1 MSIGTPNGILDIT
14 GATLRVSKMEFRQS
28 TGFDTVLNNVAR
40 NTMLLMDETE
50 QTTSNSWALKLP
62 NTWVGEFH
70 GYWASGSSGAPILF
84 NFYNDSTSGTNG
96 YTLSMDDT
104 TISINYDGGSTLS
117 SATLSSTLNND
128 TYRKVTIIFER
139 SVLDV
144 SIDGEHVFSF
154 ADSQLRDRVY
164 DNNSGYVTFT
174 HSSTDERKLK
184 NLKFTNGGVWT
195 REIDSSNIAYVGG
208 NVGIGSTVPGFKLDV
223 AGDIN
228 FSGGLYQGGT
238 PFVSSLWTDGPESLY
253 YRSNVEVGTGNLFVD
268 TTTSNVGIGTTAPAY
283 ELDVVGNVNAN
294 YFIGDGSQLTG
305 VGIDTT
311 QTLALSNVTTGLS
324 VTSNI
329 DVETIK
335 LSDSVYLNN
344 ELIIHDTQSDWTQ
357 IGTELIG
364 TGTDH
369 QIGWR
374 TSLSLDGTTFAYVK
388 APYNSPTKVGVYE
401 LVNSEWQI
409 KGAEF
414 DINSTTSLTD
424 MAMSG
429 DGTHII
435 VGMEGMNTAKVFYW
449 TGSTWSQRGT
459 DITQLYYFGS
469 KVAISYDGSRIIV
482 TSRSYDYYRGR
493 ITVYEWDGN
502 AWSIMDASIDG
513 RTGTGGTVKFG
524 ADVSIS
530 GDGNRILVIEG
541 GYAIAHVYEW
551 TGTTWSSMNGSP
563 LTTVSNTNI
572 CKMSHDGNHFVT
584 TRGVGTVKVFD
595 WDGSTWALRTAYLY
609 AGSTTTDVN
618 ISEDGTYLIFSDS
631 RDSIRKVH
639 VQKYDGSAWVNY
651 GSFIQELNIDQ
662 FGTSVGISGDGNT
675 ILIGASDYNNYDFGA
690 IYVYNRYRTQYF
702 TGDGS
707 NLVNVPGTID
717 VTETLNLTN
726 AATGLNVSSNLTVG
740 STLVVGGTV
749 SASKFTGDGGFL
761 SNLGAGS
768 LTTTTVIS
776 EDYTQYPDLSVTAT
790 DTQFGTSHEFSD
802 DGTRLVVGGRR
813 YNNYSG
819 MAELYEMSS
828 SGWVK
833 LHTLYGTSNEYLGQC
848 VSISGDGK
856 YIAVGLPGYNS
867 NQGRVNIYNWDGIS
881 LNLTGSIDG
890 PNTAQYRYFAETV
903 SLSSDGTYLVVGGS
917 DSTYYPSVYEWNPL
931 TLTWSQKGT
940 NLTNGY
946 AGRVSISSDGS
957 YVATS
962 SPTYSYVN
970 VYEWNSSISDWSL
983 RGTKIS
989 STLNDSLGSGLSL
1002 SGDGSLLAVGTFGYD
1017 IYPWPDYGRVV
1028 VYEWDSNISDWSQ
1041 IGTTIV
1047 GEQLNWKTGTSV
1059 KLSRDG
1065 THLVVGS
1072 PGYLGN
1078 RGNIRLYKWDGS
1090 DWSFVLEK
1098 TEDTASTYFGS
1109 LVSISGDGRLFA
1121 GSSVQY
1127 NSSRGIVRTFEKP
1140 KLSTIDIDSINSNV
1154 GIGVSN
1160 PSMYELDVVG
1170 NTHSNYIICDA
1181 FESRANLVV
1190 NSNLIVENNVISD
1203 SIYNERVWL
1212 EQDNSG
1218 IAVTPKICALSRD
1231 GTRMVVGRYSND
1243 IVRVYEW
1250 DGATWNQMGTGNI
1263 PIVGDDFG
1271 YGVDISSDGSAI
1283 VIAARTSGG
1292 GTVVYDWDGSAWNQR
1307 GLTISGDS
1315 YSVSMSGDGL
1325 RIVKG
1330 EPYVNNGNVYIYEWS
1345 NNTWNQVA
1353 SISGSASSDQFGTS
1367 VSISRDGNRVA
1378 IAAPKNDDAGQ
1389 DAGHVKVYEWDGSA
1403 WTQLG
1408 LNIEGE
1414 AAGDELGIHANIG
1427 HGVALSEDGTYL
1439 VTGSWKND
1447 VGGTRV
1453 DAGHVRVFERSNSA
1467 WVQRGLD
1474 IDGEVAGD
1482 LLGVNVDISDN
1493 GSRIITGSHK
1503 HDSSRGHT
1511 KIYEWDGSGWVQLGD
1526 TIIGTATNSQNGVCI
1541 SISGDGNVIASGG
1554 YLEKVRTFTLS
1565 ESQITMDKMV
1575 ARKSIAIGKNTP
1587 AYNLDVTG
1595 DINFTGSLYKGGAP
1609 FVSSEWTTGS
1619 ESLYYRSNVE
1629 VGTANLFVDTTT
1641 SNVGIGTTTPA
1652 YNLDVTGDINFTGS
1666 LYQNGVAF
1674 SGGGGTATASGG
1686 DTVSGSVHQFTTSGV
1701 FVVEGGNLN
1710 IEYLIIGG
1718 GGGGGFN
1725 HGGGGGAGQYI
1736 TGTTT
1741 LSPGVYPIII
1751 GLGGNGGGRTGNPSD
1766 HGANGGPTTAF
1777 GIRAIGGGGGGTRSN
1792 ITEVGEHYY
1801 PGSSDGGA
1809 TQGQIGWSGGSGGGG
1824 AGTGVQ
1830 NSHSY
1835 SLGGSGAASTGDAY
1849 IEGNTSF
1856 PGGYKGGR
1864 GSSVT
1869 TAINAG
1875 HGGGGGGAG
1884 SAGGDGVGADGS
1896 GYSGGGG
1903 NGLSSSITGT
1913 AVIRAGGGSGGVW
1926 GASGAG
1932 ATAGSV
1938 QGGAGLGAY
1947 SNFVG
1952 GDATNGTGS
1961 GGGGGGGASK
1971 DGGNGGSGIV
1981 IIKY

>member
-28 TGFDTVLNNVAR
+28 TGFDTVINNVAR

-104 TISINYDGGSTLS
+104 TISINYDGGATLG

-228 FSGGLYQGGT
+228 FSGGLYQDGST
-238 PFVSSLWTDGPESLY
+238 FVSSLWTDGPESLY

-268 TTTSNVGIGTTAPAY
+268 TTTSNVGIGTTTPAY
-283 ELDVVGNVNAN
+283 ELDVVGNVNAD

-335 LSDSVYLNN
+335 LSNSVYLNN

-357 IGTELIG
+357 VGTELIG
-364 TGTDH
+364 TASYDR
-369 QIGWR
+369 IGVR
-374 TSLSLDGTTFAYVK
+374 TSLSLDGKTFAHVK
-388 APYNSPTKVGVYE
+388 VASGSPSKVGVYE
-401 LVNSEWQI
+401 LVNSVWQI

-414 DINSTTSLTD
+414 DINNTATVTD

-429 DGTHII
+429 DGTHVI
-435 VGMEGMNTAKVFYW
+435 VGIETMNIAKVFYW
-449 TGSTWSQRGT
+449 TGTTWSQRGT

-482 TSRSYDYYRGR
+482 ASRSYNYYTGR

-502 AWSIMDASIDG
+502 TWSIMDASIDG
-513 RTGTGGTVKFG
+513 RTDDSAVKFG
-524 ADVSIS
+524 ADVSMS
-530 GDGNRILVIEG
+530 GDGNRILVLEG
-541 GYAIAHVYEW
+541 GYPIAYVYEW

-563 LTTVSNTNI
+563 LTTVSGSLI
-572 CKMSHDGNHFVT
+572 AKMSHDGNHFVT
-584 TRGVGTVKVFD
+584 SYGAGTARMFD
-595 WDGSTWALRTAYLY
+595 WDGSTWAVRSAYLY
-609 AGSTTTDVN
+609 AGSTITDVN

-651 GSFIQELNIDQ
+651 GSIIQELNIDQ
-662 FGTSVGISGDGNT
+662 FGGSVGISGDGNT
-675 ILIGASDYNNYDFGA
+675 ILIGASYYNNYDVGA

-726 AATGLNVSSNLTVG
+726 VTTGLNISSNLTVG

-790 DTQFGTSHEFSD
+790 NTQFGTSHEFSD

-833 LHTLYGTSNEYLGQC
+833 LATLYGTSNEYLGQC

-856 YIAVGLPGYNS
+856 YIAVGLSGYNS

-890 PNTAQYRYFAETV
+890 PNTAQYQYFAQTV
-903 SLSSDGTYLVVGGS
+903 SLSSDGTYIVVGGN
-917 DSTYYPSVYEWNPL
+917 DQVYYPSVYEWNPL
-931 TLTWSQKGT
+931 TLTWSQKGG

-962 SPTYSYVN
+962 SPSYSYVN

-983 RGTKIS
+983 RGTQIS

-1047 GEQLNWKTGTSV
+1047 GEQNSWKTGTSV

-1098 TEDTASTYFGS
+1098 TEDTASMYFGS

-1127 NSSRGIVRTFEKP
+1127 NSNRGIVRTFEKP
-1140 KLSTIDIDSINSNV
+1140 KLSTIDIDNINSNV

-1170 NTHSNYIICDA
+1170 NTHSNYILCDA
-1181 FESRANLVV
+1181 FESRENLVV

-1212 EQDNSG
+1212 EQDNTG
-1218 IAVTPKICALSRD
+1218 IPITGPVCVLSRN
-1231 GTRMVVGRYSND
+1231 GTRMVVARYQSD

-1250 DGATWNQMGTGNI
+1250 DGTTWNQMGTGNV
-1263 PIVGDDFG
+1263 PNVGEDFG
-1271 YGVDISSDGSAI
+1271 RAVDISSDGTTII
-1283 VIAARTSGG
+1283 VAATYYSSY
-1292 GTVVYDWDGSAWNQR
+1292 GTTVYDWDGSAWNQR
-1307 GLTISGDS
+1307 GLTISEEF
-1315 YSVSMSGDGL
+1315 YSVSLSGDGS
-1325 RIVKG
+1325 RFVVG
-1330 EPYVNNGNVYIYEWS
+1330 NPYTNGIGSAYIYEWS
-1345 NNTWNQVA
+1345 NNTWNQIA
-1353 SISGSASSDQFGTS
+1353 SISGSASGDNFGSS

-1378 IAAPKNDDAGQ
+1378 IAGRYNDDAAQ

-1408 LNIEGE
+1408 LNIEGR
-1414 AAGDELGIHANIG
+1414 AADDGIG
-1427 HGVALSEDGTYL
+1427 TFRDGVALSEDGTYL
-1439 VTGSWKND
+1439 I
-1447 VGGTRV
+1447 VGMSYTTTSNNY
-1453 DAGHVRVFERSNSA
+1453 VRVFEWTGSG

-1474 IDGEVAGD
+1474 IPSETAGD
-1482 LLGVNVDISDN
+1482 RFGFSVDISDD
-1493 GSRIITGSHK
+1493 GSRIITGAHK
-1503 HDSSRGHT
+1503 HNGSYGHT
-1511 KIYEWDGSGWVQLGD
+1511 KVYEWDGSGWVQLGNA
-1526 TIIGTATNSQNGVCI
+1526 IIGTLSNSQMGADNA
-1541 SISGDGNVIASGG
+1541 ISGDGNVIATCG
-1554 YLEKVRTFTLS
+1554 YNEKVKIFTLS

-1575 ARKSIAIGKNTP
+1575 ARKSIAIGKTT
-1587 AYNLDVTG
+1587 ASYELDVAGSVNANYFIGDGSQLTG
-1595 DINFTGSLYKGGAP
+1595 TGLDTTQTLTLSN
-1609 FVSSEWTTGS
+1609 VTTG
-1619 ESLYYRSNVE
+1619 LTV
-1629 VGTANLFVDTTT
+1629 V
-1641 SNVGIGTTTPA
+1641 SNVGIGTTNPSQK
-1652 YNLDVTGDINFTGS
+1652 LDVNGS
-1666 LYQNGVAF
+1666 IIANSYRNAPVAF
-1674 SGGGGTATASGG
+1674 RSYVIEARSSATASYMSMSDILTQTVVIPDEIDISTTTQIFITWNHFGEISGPSNSENFMFDITVTPSGG
-1686 DTVSGSVHQFTTSGV
+1686 SETRLGSTQVGNRGYGITTWADNYNAEESSTPHMAVISGKYS
-1701 FVVEGGNLN
+1701 
-1710 IEYLIIGG
+1710 Y
-1718 GGGGGFN
+1718 
-1725 HGGGGGAGQYI
+1725 
-1736 TGTTT
+1736 TGTTRNLT
-1741 LSPGVYPIII
+1741 VKLVGMSTYSSAATIYT
-1751 GLGGNGGGRTGNPSD
+1751 NRTGVD
-1766 HGANGGPTTAF
+1766 ANDAF
-1777 GIRAIGGGGGGTRSN
+1777 YERGI
-1792 ITEVGEHYY
+1792 
-1801 PGSSDGGA
+1801 
-1809 TQGQIGWSGGSGGGG
+1809 
-1824 AGTGVQ
+1824 
-1830 NSHSY
+1830 
-1835 SLGGSGAASTGDAY
+1835 STLAC
-1849 IEGNTSF
+1849 TF
-1856 PGGYKGGR
+1856 YK
-1864 GSSVT
+1864 
-1869 TAINAG
+1869 
-1875 HGGGGGGAG
+1875 
-1884 SAGGDGVGADGS
+1884 
-1896 GYSGGGG
+1896 
-1903 NGLSSSITGT
+1903 
-1913 AVIRAGGGSGGVW
+1913 
-1926 GASGAG
+1926 
-1932 ATAGSV
+1932 
-1938 QGGAGLGAY
+1938 
-1947 SNFVG
+1947 
-1952 GDATNGTGS
+1952 
-1961 GGGGGGGASK
+1961 
-1971 DGGNGGSGIV
+1971 
-1981 IIKY
+1981 